1 MKSGFR
7 YFCFVF
13 VSLLATQVFAADMSG
28 WSDKTVCRLVK
39 AGGEQEHI
47 DEATKRGLDC
57 ELPKVK
63 TSAVSSSSTKV
74 DLLDAIV
81 VPQNWQPIKN
91 QKVFDQERAFITEA
105 YPDNNEYYWKGVS
118 VKYCFLDVM
127 QDFEASLKVEIAE
140 SQSVGS
146 FDAYHR
152 PISICS
158 LALSDQLSRLRYTP
172 DYLADMMLTWA
183 TDEVFEFPSKSIKRK
198 AYQISMYSIA
208 SYLGV
213 YGGYYAIHAHE
224 FDYTDEERQIV
235 ESYFSKQLIKLDM
248 STRAPQGLE
257 ACNFYSTT
265 KMAIGLNNGKMV
277 HDTCASPMLKSTTG
291 AIALGLRLGD
301 QVLFDAGI
309 KNLKLVLRSF
319 DDEGIFIPYAAG
331 RGAEALGYTSNIPL
345 HLGALTELLN
355 IAGYDFL
362 EHRLHNGMLVKDL
375 VAAQINVL
383 NDPDMLLKYTAKN
396 GAYGGFGGPT
406 VADFNKLTLM
416 EKWARSNI
424 NIKQIVRQN
433 ARYVDRFR
441 PDLQQFRDQNYVKLD
456 QYGNVIASKN
466 DHLSFDPYML
476 YVANNDITPYK
487 MVDSDEAL
495 GVVAEVV
502 AEVLTEEDIT
512 LAASNAKKADIALA
526 AFNAK
531 EAFKLT
537 KEYDIQK
544 TKAKKSDKS
553 ISLKWQKQHTKD
565 GLVSWL
571 ESIKW
576 EGSLEDALSLDG
588 SLGDDALADGVYALN
603 YIWVNGNKRTKYAR
617 VQKRSIDKVTVLD
630 GNITH
635 EAKYSRKDPIK
646 SQRESM
652 KFEINEGVI
661 TAIGTLQYNPD
672 QPLEET
678 TFRGVIGTGFLIGT
692 VTERDIVVLHLTK
705 W

>member
-7 YFCFVF
+7 YLCFVF

-39 AGGEQEHI
+39 AGGGQEHI

-57 ELPKVK
+57 ALPKVK
-63 TSAVSSSSTKV
+63 TSAVLSSSTKV

-91 QKVFDQERAFITEA
+91 QKVFDQEREVIKSAFS
-105 YPDNNEYYWKGVS
+105 DHSGFYWKGAS
-118 VKYCFLDVM
+118 VEYCFLDVM
-127 QDFEASLKVEIAE
+127 QNFEANMKVEVEKAKG
-140 SQSVGS
+140 VGS
-146 FDAYHR
+146 FDAYHK

-158 LALSDQLSRLRYTP
+158 LAMAEQLSRLGTTP
-172 DYLADMMLTWA
+172 DYLQDMMLTWA
-183 TDEVFEFPSKSIKRK
+183 TDEVFKFPSKNVNPSE
-198 AYQISMYSIA
+198 YQLRTYAMA

-213 YGGYYAIHAHE
+213 FGGYYAIHANE

-248 STRAPQGLE
+248 STRAPRGLE

-456 QYGNVIASKN
+456 QYGSVIKSKD
-466 DHLSFDPYML
+466 DHMIIDPYML

-487 MVDSDEAL
+487 MVGSDEVL
-495 GVVAEVV
+495 GVV
-502 AEVLTEEDIT
+502 AEVLTEE
-512 LAASNAKKADIALA
+512 DIALA

-544 TKAKKSDKS
+544 TKAKKSDKV
-553 ISLKWQKQHTKD
+553 ISLKWQKQHTID

-571 ESIKW
+571 DSVKW
-576 EGSLEDALSLDG
+576 EGSLDDALSLDG
-588 SLGDDALADGVYALN
+588 SLGDAALTDGVYALN
-603 YIWVNGNKRTKYAR
+603 YIWVNGNGRTKYAR

-635 EAKYSRKDPIK
+635 EAKYSLKDPIQ
-646 SQRESM
+646 SQRETM
-652 KFEINEGVI
+652 KFEMENGII

-678 TFRGVIGTGFLIGT
+678 TFRGVMGTGFLIGT

>member
-1 MKSGFR
+1 MKSSFK
-7 YFCFVF
+7 YVCFICASLF
-13 VSLLATQVFAADMSG
+13 VAQVYAADMSG

-39 AGGEQEHI
+39 AGGEQEYI
-47 DEATKRGLDC
+47 DEATKRGLGC
-57 ELPKVK
+57 ALPKVK

-74 DLLDAIV
+74 DPIDAIV

-91 QKVFDQERAFITEA
+91 QKIFDQERAFITEA

-140 SQSVGS
+140 SQGVGS

-158 LALSDQLSRLRYTP
+158 LALSDQLSRLGYTP
-172 DYLADMMLTWA
+172 DYLAKMMLTWA
-183 TDEVFEFPSKSIKRK
+183 TDEVFEFPAKSIKRK

-213 YGGYYAIHAHE
+213 YGGYYAIHANE

-248 STRAPQGLE
+248 STRAPRGLE

-441 PDLQQFRDQNYVKLD
+441 PDLRQFRDQNYVKLD

-476 YVANNDITPYK
+476 
-487 MVDSDEAL
+487 
-495 GVVAEVV
+495 
-502 AEVLTEEDIT
+502 
-512 LAASNAKKADIALA
+512 
-526 AFNAK
+526 
-531 EAFKLT
+531 
-537 KEYDIQK
+537 
-544 TKAKKSDKS
+544 
-553 ISLKWQKQHTKD
+553 
-565 GLVSWL
+565 
-571 ESIKW
+571 
-576 EGSLEDALSLDG
+576 
-588 SLGDDALADGVYALN
+588 
-603 YIWVNGNKRTKYAR
+603 
-617 VQKRSIDKVTVLD
+617 
-630 GNITH
+630 
-635 EAKYSRKDPIK
+635 
-646 SQRESM
+646 
-652 KFEINEGVI
+652 
-661 TAIGTLQYNPD
+661 
-672 QPLEET
+672 
-678 TFRGVIGTGFLIGT
+678 
-692 VTERDIVVLHLTK
+692 
-705 W
+705 

>member
-1 MKSGFR
+1 
-7 YFCFVF
+7 
-13 VSLLATQVFAADMSG
+13 
-28 WSDKTVCRLVK
+28 
-39 AGGEQEHI
+39 
-47 DEATKRGLDC
+47 
-57 ELPKVK
+57 
-63 TSAVSSSSTKV
+63 
-74 DLLDAIV
+74 
-81 VPQNWQPIKN
+81 
-91 QKVFDQERAFITEA
+91 
-105 YPDNNEYYWKGVS
+105 
-118 VKYCFLDVM
+118 
-127 QDFEASLKVEIAE
+127 
-140 SQSVGS
+140 
-146 FDAYHR
+146 
-152 PISICS
+152 
-158 LALSDQLSRLRYTP
+158 
-172 DYLADMMLTWA
+172 MMLTWA

-235 ESYFSKQLIKLDM
+235 ESYFSKQLIKLAM

-355 IAGYDFL
+355 IAGYNFL

-495 GVVAEVV
+495 GVVAEV
-502 AEVLTEEDIT
+502 LTEEDIT

-588 SLGDDALADGVYALN
+588 SLGDDALADGVYNMHYMRGSNHTGKLGSRL
-603 YIWVNGNKRTKYAR
+603 Y
-617 VQKRSIDKVTVLD
+617 DKLTVLD
-630 GNITH
+630 GSIIF
-635 EAKYSRKDPIK
+635 EALPGAYVEPVYAQRKTI
-646 SQRESM
+646 
-652 KFEINEGVI
+652 KFETNNGLIIATGN
-661 TAIGTLQYNPD
+661 LQYELDDPVA
-672 QPLEET
+672 EI
-678 TFRGVIGTGFLIGT
+678 TFRGVIGTNFLIATTAGG
-692 VTERDIVVLHLTK
+692 RDIVMLHLK
-705 W
+705 KR

>member
-7 YFCFVF
+7 YLCFVF

-39 AGGEQEHI
+39 AGGGQEHI

-57 ELPKVK
+57 ALPKVK
-63 TSAVSSSSTKV
+63 TSAVLSSSTKV

-91 QKVFDQERAFITEA
+91 QKVFDQEREVIKSAFS
-105 YPDNNEYYWKGVS
+105 DHSGFYWKGAS
-118 VKYCFLDVM
+118 VEYCFLDVM
-127 QDFEASLKVEIAE
+127 QNFEANMKVEVEKAKG
-140 SQSVGS
+140 VGS
-146 FDAYHR
+146 FDAYHK

-158 LALSDQLSRLRYTP
+158 LAMAEQLSRLGTTP
-172 DYLADMMLTWA
+172 DYLQDMMLTWA
-183 TDEVFEFPSKSIKRK
+183 TDEVFKFPSKNVNPSE
-198 AYQISMYSIA
+198 YQLRTYAMA

-213 YGGYYAIHAHE
+213 FGGYYAIHANE

-248 STRAPQGLE
+248 STRAPRGLE

-396 GAYGGFGGPT
+396 GAYGGTGGPT

-416 EKWARSNI
+416 EKWSSSNI

-456 QYGNVIASKN
+456 QYGSVIKSKD
-466 DHLSFDPYML
+466 DHMIIDPYML
-476 YVANNDITPYK
+476 YVANNDITPYI
-487 MVDSDEAL
+487 MIDVIRESY
-495 GVVAEVV
+495 
-502 AEVLTEEDIT
+502 
-512 LAASNAKKADIALA
+512 
-526 AFNAK
+526 
-531 EAFKLT
+531 KLT
-537 KEYDIQK
+537 PEYDIAK
-544 TKAKKSDKS
+544 TKAKKSDKV
-553 ISLKWQKQHTKD
+553 ISLKWQKQHTID

-571 ESIKW
+571 DSVKW
-576 EGSLEDALSLDG
+576 EGSLDDALSLDG
-588 SLGDDALADGVYALN
+588 SLGDAALTDGVYALN
-603 YIWVNGNKRTKYAR
+603 YIWVNGNGRTKYAR

-630 GNITH
+630 GKITH
-635 EAKYSRKDPIK
+635 EAKYSMKDPIQ
-646 SQRESM
+646 SQRETM
-652 KFEINEGVI
+652 KFEMENGII

-678 TFRGVIGTGFLIGT
+678 TFRGVMGTGFLIGT